1 MDNGKKYKSPRKRND
16 GQQRNN
22 DFGFSKDRSD
32 RPRRDDRPARSEG
45 RFERPNRSERSE
57 RFEKPEGNWRGDR
70 KPFGADRPRR
80 DDRPGRFDRSDRPE
94 RSGFTK
100 APSDRSERFEK
111 PEGNWRGDRKPFG
124 RREDRPARGDDRPGR
139 FDRFDK
145 PERSDRFEKPETNWR
160 GDRKPFSRREDRPE
174 RSEGRFER
182 FDKPGRSERSERFE
196 RSEGNWRGDRKPFG
210 RRDDKPRRSEG
221 RFERSERSERGGE
234 RSERKSRGPKRSSED
249 DAAQSGGRSRQQ
261 GRAQRR
267 ADKKFDP
274 SLFIKK
280 VEEQIAQPVYVPK
293 NMFAD
298 FPIEAQIK
306 ENIEHK
312 GYTTPTPIQDAVIP
326 ILLEGKD
333 VIATANTG
341 TGKTAAFL
349 IPLIHNIMTKKT
361 TRALIVTP
369 TRELADQINNELL
382 DFKHKTGLYSTICIG
397 GASMANQIRDLKKQP
412 QFVVGTPGRLIDLE
426 RNGEINFVAYDAI
439 VLDEVDTMLDMG
451 FINDIK
457 YISQRLPEKRHS
469 LFFSAT
475 IPAAMNDLM
484 KRFLTDPVSVSVK
497 TRQSSSNVNQEV
509 VKVTKENKLDVL
521 HDLLIKPEFKRVIIF
536 VRTKRAADKLARTL
550 KERGFE
556 VTSIHGDRTQ
566 GQRKAALALFKN
578 GTVNI
583 LIATDVVARGIDID
597 DVTHVINFDLPQEH
611 EDYIH
616 RIGRT
621 GRADKVGQ
629 AITFIE

>member
-1 MDNGKKYKSPRKRND
+1 MDNGKKYNPSRKRND
-16 GQQRNN
+16 GQRKN
-22 DFGFSKDRSD
+22 DFGFAKDRSD
-32 RPRRDDRPARSEG
+32 RRRRDDDRPARSE
-45 RFERPNRSERSE
+45 
-57 RFEKPEGNWRGDR
+57 
-70 KPFGADRPRR
+70 
-80 DDRPGRFDRSDRPE
+80 
-94 RSGFTK
+94 
-100 APSDRSERFEK
+100 
-111 PEGNWRGDRKPFG
+111 
-124 RREDRPARGDDRPGR
+124 GR

-145 PERSDRFEKPETNWR
+145 PERSSRFERSGFAKNPSERSETNWR
-160 GDRKPFSRREDRPE
+160 GDRKPFSRRDDRSEQGEGRFDKPRRFERSEDNWRGDRKPFNSDRPRRDDRPE
-174 RSEGRFER
+174 RNEGRFDR
-182 FDKPGRSERSERFE
+182 FDKPERSERFE
-196 RSEGNWRGDRKPFG
+196 RSKDSWRGDRKPFG
-210 RRDDKPRRSEG
+210 RGDDRSERGEGRFDRFDKPERSERFERSKDSWRGDRKPFNSSDRRRRDDRPNRSEG
-221 RFERSERSERGGE
+221 RFDRSERSERFD
-234 RSERKSRGPKRSSED
+234 RSEKKSRGPKRASSED
-249 DAAQSGGRSRQQ
+249 DASKSGGRSRQQ
-261 GRAQRR
+261 GRAKRR
-267 ADKKFDP
+267 EDKKFDP
-274 SLFIKK
+274 SLFIQK
-280 VEEQIAQPVYVPK
+280 VEEQQVEPVYVPQ
-293 NMFAD
+293 NMFSD
-298 FPIEAQIK
+298 FPIEEQIK
-306 ENIEHK
+306 TNIEFK
-312 GYTTPTPIQDAVIP
+312 GYTAPTPIQDAVIP
-326 ILLEGKD
+326 LLLEGKD

-349 IPLIHNIMTKKT
+349 IPLIHNIMTQKT

-382 DFKHKTGLYSTICIG
+382 DFKHKTGLYSTLCIG

-412 QFVVGTPGRLIDLE
+412 QFVIGTPGRLIDLE
-426 RNGEINFVAYDAI
+426 RNGIINFGAYDAI

-497 TRQSSSNVNQEV
+497 KRQSSSNVNQEV
-509 VKVTKENKLDVL
+509 IKVAKEDKVDVL

-566 GQRKAALALFKN
+566 GQRKAALSLFKN

>member
-1 MDNGKKYKSPRKRND
+1 MDNGKKYNSPRKRND
-16 GQQRNN
+16 GQKRNN

-32 RPRRDDRPARSEG
+32 RPRRDDDRPARGEG

-70 KPFGADRPRR
+70 KPFNPDRPRR
-80 DDRPGRFDRSDRPE
+80 DDRPARGEGRFNRFDKPERSERFEKSENNWRGDRKPFGSDRPRRDDRPARGEGRFDRFDKPE
-94 RSGFTK
+94 RSERFEKSETNWRGDRKPFGRRDDRSERSEGRFDRFDK
-100 APSDRSERFEK
+100 PGRSERSERFEK

-124 RREDRPARGDDRPGR
+124 RRDE
-139 FDRFDK
+139 
-145 PERSDRFEKPETNWR
+145 
-160 GDRKPFSRREDRPE
+160 
-174 RSEGRFER
+174 
-182 FDKPGRSERSERFE
+182 
-196 RSEGNWRGDRKPFG
+196 
-210 RRDDKPRRSEG
+210 KPRRSEG
-221 RFERSERSERGGE
+221 GFNKSDRSERGE

-249 DAAQSGGRSRQQ
+249 DAAKSGGRSRQQ
-261 GRAQRR
+261 GRAQRK
-267 ADKKFDP
+267 DKKFDP

-280 VEEQIAQPVYVPK
+280 VEEQIVEPVYVPK
-293 NMFAD
+293 NMFSD

-306 ENIEHK
+306 ENIEFK
-312 GYTTPTPIQDAVIP
+312 GYQNPTPIQDAVIP
-326 ILLEGKD
+326 LLLEGKD

-382 DFKHKTGLYSTICIG
+382 DFKHKTGLYSTLCIG

-426 RNGEINFVAYDAI
+426 RNGEISFGAYDAI

-475 IPAAMNDLM
+475 IPDAMNDLM
-484 KRFLTDPVSVSVK
+484 KRFLTNPVSVSVK

-509 VKVTKENKLDVL
+509 MKVTKENKVDIL
-521 HDLLIKPEFKRVIIF
+521 HDLLIKPDFKRVIIF

-550 KERGFE
+550 KQRGFE